1 MTVSRSFAVGEVPA
15 APQDA
20 PVAADACEVVLVEM
34 RAAEVQRGHVLSSG
48 DEVLDARWRDGLR
61 VLDVGRDRRWV
72 LAPDHKLWVRS

>member
-34 RAAEVQRGHVLSSG
+34 RAAEVERGHVLSSG
-48 DEVLDARWRDGLR
+48 VEVLDARWRDGLR
-61 VLDVGRDRRWV
+61 VLEVAPGPRWV
-72 LAPDHKLWVRS
+72 LAPDHPLQVRS